1 MKHSRSC
8 LFLILSA
15 LSSQLCFGQTPGG
28 RDTRPAPVQTTVP
41 VTQNTEANPKS
52 WKEFSSQDGYFSV
65 LLPGTPVKQLQ
76 QAGGPTGPV
85 DYFAYTLQTEAH
97 SYYVAFLD
105 FPEVPNDARG
115 IRKILDGARDGAIAT
130 INGTLVSEQ
139 DLSLKGMPGRSMT
152 VEGPSQ
158 VLKARIYLAELRLY
172 LLMIVANKTPAPS
185 PETGILDNVT
195 VEKFLGSFKLMSRKK
210 QK

>member
-1 MKHSRSC
+1 MNSRSC
-8 LFLILSA
+8 LFLILST
-15 LSSQLCFGQTPGG
+15 LSSQLCFGQDRPGQ
-28 RDTRPAPVQTTVP
+28 DTRSGPPVHSTPP

-52 WKEFSSQDGYFSV
+52 WKEFTSQDGFFTV

-76 QAGGPTGPV
+76 QAGSPTGPV

-97 SYYVAFLD
+97 SYYVAFID

-139 DLSLKGMPGRSMT
+139 DLSLKGMPGRAMT

-172 LLMIVANKTPAPS
+172 LLMIVASKTPAPT
-185 PETGILDNVT
+185 PEAGILDNAT

-210 QK
+210 LK